1 MKKLVVDASVAVKWF
16 IPELHAGDSLRFL
29 EKECTLLAPD
39 LILSE
44 FGNILWKKLQRGEI
58 KAIEARGIIADF
70 KEVPIVIYPS
80 APLMEDA
87 WSIAEKYLRNFYD
100 SLYLS
105 LARIQGCPLVTADR
119 KLYDALKNGPLR
131 KNILW
136 VENVP
141 DRQ

>member
-29 EKECTLLAPD
+29 EKEFSLLAPD

-58 KAIEARGIIADF
+58 KAIEAREIIADF
-70 KEVPIVIYPS
+70 KEVPLFIYPS

-87 WSIAEKYLRNFYD
+87 WSIAEKYLRSFYD
-100 SLYLS
+100 SLYLA

-119 KLYDALKNGPLR
+119 KLYDALKTGPLR